1 MSCTKLTC
9 VWQGIPTCLD
19 CADPPPTTAEICTLD
34 VRACPDG
41 SFVDRDPAN
50 GCAFFSCP
58 GEEAEEEEDVNCET
72 CACGYNDGCNDC
84 QCSPD
89 GSSVASCTKLT
100 CIWQGIP
107 KCLDCADPPPK
118 TATAEVCTLDVQE
131 CPDGSFVGR
140 DPQNDCAFSPCT
152 VDCDVC
158 PGGFFDG
165 CNHCGCGEEG
175 GSFCTLMACAGPE
188 LQPKTCHQTPPP
200 PPLVVCQAD
209 ARVCPDGSVVGRDPA
224 NDCEFVPCPSPPT
237 DDDDEMTVGCDSC
250 ECGFNDGCNDCQ
262 CADDGSFI
270 GCTERTCF
278 WEGIPSCLD
287 CSSP

>member
-1 MSCTKLTC
+1 MTC
-9 VWQGIPTCLD
+9 NQTLPDELLV
-19 CADPPPTTAEICTLD
+19 CTLD
-34 VRACPDG
+34 VQVCSDG
-41 SFVDRDPAN
+41 SFVGRDPAD

-58 GEEAEEEEDVNCET
+58 TEEEEDVNCET

-89 GSSVASCTKLT
+89 GSSVASCTKLA

-107 KCLDCADPPPK
+107 KCLDCSDPPP
-118 TATAEVCTLDVQE
+118 TTAEFCTLDVQA

-140 DPQNDCAFSPCT
+140 DPQNDCAFSPCK

-165 CNHCGCGEEG
+165 CNHCACGTEEG
-175 GSFCTLMACAGPE
+175 GPPICTLMACAGPE
-188 LQPKTCHQTPPP
+188 LQPKTCHQQKPS
-200 PPLVVCQAD
+200 PLVVCTAD
-209 ARVCPDGSVVGRDPA
+209 ARVCPDGSAVGRDPA
-224 NDCEFVPCPSPPT
+224 DDCEFVPCPPPPPVDT
-237 DDDDEMTVGCDSC
+237 DDETVGCNTC

-262 CADDGSFI
+262 CADDGSVV
-270 GCTERTCF
+270 GCTKRYCY
-278 WEGIPSCLD
+278 WQGIPSCSD